1 MSNNHQNDY
10 GEPETW
16 HVSKAINPAAII
28 TFVLAISGGLW
39 GTYTWYE
46 GKEAVQNTSIT
57 ANSLQISANAAIDVQ
72 LKQEITYI
80 KEMQKL
86 SDQRQDE
93 VRQLVR
99 EQLVRVES
107 KLDNI
112 ENYLR
117 DASK

>member
-1 MSNNHQNDY
+1 MGNKYQNEFD
-10 GEPETW
+10 EPEKW
-16 HVSKAINPAAII
+16 HVSKSINPAVIV
-28 TFVLAISGGLW
+28 TLMLALIGGVGGGYAW
-39 GTYTWYE
+39 YTS
-46 GKEAVQNTSIT
+46 KEAVQNASI
-57 ANSLQISANAAIDVQ
+57 ASNSLQISANAAVDVQ

-80 KEMQKL
+80 KEMQQL